1 MTVGCTCHDSL
12 LFSKDLAWCS
22 DTFRLVAGKDHV
34 GNPWKSI
41 VCMYN
46 ITCIWY
52 LSIQDR
58 HSAMKMYKVKEHL
71 GRNSMKT
78 GFHRSWRRWSSSD
91 LWVWE
96 RCMSFMRV
104 SSVQACDDA
113 FTPPFQFLNCWEKH
127 GETVLTQTCQCHTWV
142 KNMNRLQC
150 VSQHFQPCSATKRS
164 WVRRMDL

>member
-34 GNPWKSI
+34 GNLWKSI
-41 VCMYN
+41 VCMLLHASG
-46 ITCIWY
+46 TCLFRTDILQWKCTRSRSTSAEIQWKQD
-52 LSIQDR
+52 SIDLEDDEVQAISESEKGAC
-58 HSAMKMYKVKEHL
+58 HS
-71 GRNSMKT
+71 
-78 GFHRSWRRWSSSD
+78 
-91 LWVWE
+91 WE
-96 RCMSFMRV
+96 
-104 SSVQACDDA
+104 SVQACDDA